1 MRNLLL
7 FTSLL
12 VVGVFSDQ
20 EEPLV
25 NMLESLR
32 SIGEFRRDADSFFEP
47 LLQNVKD
54 KVKRADDVNDY
65 LMSLYDRNHDGQL
78 DKGEQYA
85 LFKEMRAAPSDQ
97 RNIMK
102 AVDKNRDGKIN
113 KDELKQLWLYSTY
126 TG

>member
-1 MRNLLL
+1 MV
-7 FTSLL
+7 SCEP
-12 VVGVFSDQ
+12 

-47 LLQNVKD
+47 MLQNVKD

-65 LMSLYDRNHDGQL
+65 LMSLYDRNHDGVL

-85 LFKEMRAAPSDQ
+85 LFKEMKATAADQ

-102 AVDKNRDGKIN
+102 AIDRNRDGKIDKN
-113 KDELKQLWLYSTY
+113 ELKQVWLYSTY
-126 TG
+126 TS